1 MVPDAPCVAPDSQ
14 TKLACMGRWLI
25 LLSALAVTFLGSV
38 TSSAQGQ
45 TESGSSKSEIALSRL
60 FPPTYP
66 RLAQQA
72 RITGAVEIALRIRPE
87 GTVESAEII
96 SGHPMLKDAALE
108 SARQS
113 QFECKECTQAL
124 TSYRLTYRFDIAPRD
139 PPKTCT
145 EPEQT
150 PSPAKMDTLK
160 HEVTVFASGMWTC
173 DPRVELIRV
182 RSVKCLYLWKCDV
195 RYPM

>member
-1 MVPDAPCVAPDSQ
+1 VVPDAPCVAPDSQ
-14 TKLACMGRWLI
+14 TRLSGMGRCLI
-25 LLSALAVTFLGSV
+25 LLSVLTVTFLGSV
-38 TSSAQGQ
+38 ASSAQGQ
-45 TESGSSKSEIALSRL
+45 TETDSSKSEIALSRL

-72 RITGAVEIALRIRPE
+72 RITGAVEISLHIRPD
-87 GTVESAEII
+87 GTVESADII
-96 SGHPMLKDAALE
+96 SGHPMLKDSALE

-113 QFECKECTQAL
+113 QFECKECAQAL
-124 TSYRLTYRFDIAPRD
+124 TSYRLTYRFDIVPRD
-139 PPKTCT
+139 PAKTCA

-150 PSPAKMDTLK
+150 PPSAMIDTFK
-160 HEVTVFASGMWTC
+160 HEVTVFAWGMWTC